1 MQSLDNDI
9 KSGKFKRVYLIYG
22 EESFLVKEYEN
33 KLKESIIPAGAET
46 MNLSVFDGKGFS
58 GKEISEAIDTMPFF
72 SEYRLVI
79 VRDSG
84 LFTTGRK
91 DDTDLNAEYVYR
103 ILLFWFSVMR
113 KLTRETH
120 FIRLLRKMAMCAK

>member
-46 MNLSVFDGKGFS
+46 MNLSAF
-58 GKEISEAIDTMPFF
+58 P
-72 SEYRLVI
+72 
-79 VRDSG
+79 VR
-84 LFTTGRK
+84 K
-91 DDTDLNAEYVYR
+91 
-103 ILLFWFSVMR
+103 
-113 KLTRETH
+113 
-120 FIRLLRKMAMCAK
+120 

>member
-91 DDTDLNAEYVYR
+91 DDTDLLAEYVKS
-103 ILLFWFSVMR
+103 IPDTSVLVFCNEKVDKR
-113 KLTRETH
+113 NAL
-120 FIRLLRKMAMCAK
+120 

>member
-91 DDTDLNAEYVYR
+91 DDTDLLAEYVKS
-103 ILLFWFSVMR
+103 IPDTSVLVFCNE
-113 KLTRETH
+113 KV
-120 FIRLLRKMAMCAK
+120 AMCAK